1 MHAIRSP
8 FIKKGNGDLTKWEI
22 TGIAQFVI
30 KKNEKWQKPRLQ
42 KKKEKKRKTNTYENI
57 NDFFN

>member
-8 FIKKGNGDLTKWEI
+8 FIKKGKGDLTKWEI

-42 KKKEKKRKTNTYENI
+42 KKKRKEKENKYLQKYKW
-57 NDFFN
+57 FF